1 MSKSPKKIDCHKKN
15 YEGFLCPVCE
25 DPANGGECM
34 RNFCW
39 HCLREL
45 GWEAVWGELCD
56 GCRDDD
62 D

>member
-1 MSKSPKKIDCHKKN
+1 
-15 YEGFLCPVCE
+15 
-25 DPANGGECM
+25 M